1 MPDFDSRAYKR
12 FCEDVLSKLAT
23 FQTACESETRS
34 EAGKVLG
41 IRGQAVGKAIKALES
56 SLKEPLNGGHL
67 VDHSGPLT
75 VVTTQAG
82 DMLHV
87 FAEQIRAISLQFHSK
102 LTAAQHSGDVRLAM
116 TRSAWLAYGKELQA
130 AYKAIRLE
138 GAVNFGNEFYSRDR
152 VWNDIEEA
160 ILSGDADFGVYSFP
174 PSRLTRRG
182 KKDRV
187 PEEIAMHALTE
198 EEIVLVFPGDSPNRP
213 KGKQV
218 SLKKLSAMQ
227 SVVHY
232 RRSLGFDRTST
243 IEAYLGQQGVLGRYD
258 GDWLLGVDSISEIK
272 DTLVRYGGMSFLP
285 WPDVEREHHAQTLQA
300 YRLNPPMR
308 PRTIW
313 LAYRLQTSRPAVK
326 DFLKAAN
333 TIPKRRE
340 FH

>member
-1 MPDFDSRAYKR
+1 M
-12 FCEDVLSKLAT
+12 LSKLAT
-23 FQTACESETRS
+23 FQTACDTETRS
-34 EAGKVLG
+34 EAGRVLG
-41 IRGQAVGKAIKALES
+41 VGGQAVGKAIKAIEA
-56 SLKEPLNGGHL
+56 SLKEPLNGESL
-67 VDHSGPLT
+67 VDHTGPLT

-82 DMLHV
+82 DMLLK
-87 FAEQIRAISLQFHSK
+87 FAEQVRALSLQFHSE
-102 LTAAQHSGDVRLAM
+102 LTAAQHSADVRLAM

-130 AYKAIRLE
+130 AYKLIRPE
-138 GAVNFGNEFYSRDR
+138 GALNFGNEFYSRDR
-152 VWNDIEEA
+152 VWNDIEAAVLNGE
-160 ILSGDADFGVYSFP
+160 ADFGVYSFP

-187 PEEIAMHALTE
+187 PDGIAMHALTE
-198 EEIVLVFPGDSPNRP
+198 EEMVLVFPGDNPNRP

-218 SLKKLSAMQ
+218 SLKKLSTVQ
-227 SVVHY
+227 PVVHY

-243 IEAYLGQQGVLGRYD
+243 IEAYLGQEGVLSRYG

-272 DTLVRYGGMSFLP
+272 DTLIRYGGISFLP
-285 WPDVEREHHAQTLQA
+285 WPDVEREHRTHALQA

-340 FH
+340 FL